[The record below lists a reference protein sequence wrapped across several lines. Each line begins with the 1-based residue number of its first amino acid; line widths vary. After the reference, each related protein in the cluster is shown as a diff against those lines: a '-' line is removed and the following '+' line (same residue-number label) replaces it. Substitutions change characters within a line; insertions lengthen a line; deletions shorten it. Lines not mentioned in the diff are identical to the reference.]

1 MNKIHAHIGF
11 QKCVCSNY
19 ILLQNWGNVRFQ
31 VAGAYL
37 PFFDWAL
44 ACLLSSTLLN
54 VAECFQLLTQLV
66 EAQRLP

>member
-37 PFFDWAL
+37 PFFDRAL
-44 ACLLSSTLLN
+44 ACLLPSTLLN
-54 VAECFQLLTQLV
+54 VAECFQLLAQLV

>member
-1 MNKIHAHIGF
+1 MNNIHAHIGF

-19 ILLQNWGNVRFQ
+19 ILLQNRGNVRFQ

-37 PFFDWAL
+37 PFFDWTL
-44 ACLLSSTLLN
+44 ACLLPSTLLD
-54 VAECFQLLTQLV
+54 VAECFQLLAKLV

>member
-19 ILLQNWGNVRFQ
+19 ILLQNWRDVRFQ

-44 ACLLSSTLLN
+44 ACLLPSTLLN
-54 VAECFQLLTQLV
+54 VAECFQLLAQLV

>member
-1 MNKIHAHIGF
+1 MNNIHAHIGF

-37 PFFDWAL
+37 PFFDWTLASFFPAAL
-44 ACLLSSTLLN
+44 LD
-54 VAECFQLLTQLV
+54 VAECFQLLTCLV
-66 EAQRLP
+66 EAYGLP